1 MIRRCILLLVI
12 MVTAAGSH
20 LMAQED
26 CTMKESE
33 LKPIIDRFNPFFTDH
48 SWDDATKTETTR
60 LDPFRLLI
68 IRQKCCIRHHILFS
82 LHIDP
87 GVIQNTDKFWITEAL
102 VMLKRVYFY
111 DTEYILFKNQFETE
125 FIRQFLAHGVNSS
138 FNFPINERTFICKV
152 ETGEWGAKVKVESV
166 RYIIKGTIKQP
177 GIPRAQ
183 DDGWLSNR

>member
-1 MIRRCILLLVI
+1 MRKPLVVLLLLFS
-12 MVTAAGSH
+12 ALAPWAH
-20 LMAQED
+20 AQED
-26 CTMKESE
+26 CTMTEAD

-48 SWDDATKTETTR
+48 SWDTETQTETAR

-68 IRQKCCIRHHILFS
+68 IRQKACIRHHILFS

-87 GVIQNTDKFWITEAL
+87 SVIQNNDRFWITEAL

-111 DTEYILFKNQFETE
+111 DTEYILFKNEFENE

-138 FNFPINERTFICKV
+138 FNFPIHERTFICKV
-152 ETGEWGAKVKVESV
+152 ETGDWGAKVKVESV
-166 RYIIKGTIKQP
+166 RYIIKGNVKRP

-183 DDGWLSNR
+183 DDGWLMNR